1 MTRARSQ
8 NWGVVEP
15 WRIELF
21 GGLRVSQ
28 GGRTI
33 GRFPTR
39 QTASLLAYLALFPK
53 RPHAREVLAEILWP
67 NADLDSQRHSLRLAL
82 SRLRTLLGPEHP
94 LEAGRLTVRLDP
106 TGFTTDVAEFEAAVA
121 RGDGRTAAR
130 LYVGPLLLGFYDDWV
145 VSEQHRLELLFDDVR
160 AEQAQTPHLPRLI
173 GRQSE
178 LALIQ
183 RHLGESAMVT
193 LTGPGGIG
201 KTRLAHEVA
210 AGHKN
215 SVWVSLTDLS
225 DPTQIRDALRTALG
239 LPAPA
244 PGADVLDQ
252 IAEELHRRRPLLL
265 VLDNAEHL
273 LGPELNTV
281 ALWLSKLRGLTLLV
295 TSRKALE
302 LRGEAAVTLTPLS
315 EHETISLFVER
326 TRRVRANATLS
337 EAALQRLAL
346 RLGGMPLAIELAAA
360 RIGVQS
366 VDGIAGLNWI
376 GETGF
381 GEAIGIPPRHRSLQA
396 VLQESLDELTEAEAE
411 AFRRLG
417 AFRGGF
423 DAGSA
428 QAVAGAD
435 LSTLETLRRWALIQ
449 PDEADD
455 GSVRFRMPEPLRELA
470 LQDNE
475 AARRAHAR
483 YFADW
488 IEANRA
494 DDLPPEPR
502 PFAYRLGLQELERD
516 NLMAALDFC
525 RNSGDAADREA
536 GQRIVA
542 ALWTHWYIRNAGAEM
557 ERWTLDLL
565 DGPGQRADPL
575 VQAAA
580 RLSLVLAL
588 RERGA
593 SGDADRQVQA
603 ALDVLVV
610 GPRNRNLAFAWHLR
624 GLTAADLGRHED
636 AESAYLEAEQVWTEI
651 GDLRN
656 YAVTRHNRGMLAA
669 ELGHLERAEA
679 FVAEAIELFRAQN
692 STYMGVGNAT
702 MASIRKARGDLPG
715 AVASLAEAGRIL
727 RQLGYVRGYAQVD
740 RDLALCLHAMGE
752 VGEATTCLRGVLEDF
767 RRVGDRHGEATALAA
782 LARVTGESWYADE
795 ARGLLARHHLPAV
808 GELLGNL

>member
-1 MTRARSQ
+1 M
-8 NWGVVEP
+8 
-15 WRIELF
+15 F

-28 GGRTI
+28 GSRTVE
-33 GRFPTR
+33 RFPTR
-39 QTASLLAYLALFPK
+39 QTASLLAYLALHP
-53 RPHAREVLAEILWP
+53 RRAHSREFLAELLWP
-67 NADLDSQRHSLRLAL
+67 DADLDSQRHSLRLAL
-82 SRLRTLLGPEHP
+82 SRIRSLLGPDHP
-94 LEAGRLTVRLDP
+94 LEAGRQSVRLDP
-106 TGFTTDVAEFEAAVA
+106 ARFVADVTEFEAAVA
-121 RGDGRTAAR
+121 RGDTTAARR
-130 LYVGPLLLGFYDDWV
+130 LYVGPLLLGHYDDWI
-145 VSEQHRLELLFDDVR
+145 VSEQHRLELLFDEIR
-160 AEQAQTPHLPRLI
+160 SEAIQSLNLPRLI

-178 LALIQ
+178 LASVQ
-183 RHLGESAMVT
+183 RLLGESPVVT

-201 KTRLAHEVA
+201 KTRLAYEVA
-210 AGHKN
+210 FGHRN
-215 SVWVSLTDLS
+215 GVWVSLIDLS
-225 DPTQIRDALRTALG
+225 DPGQVADAMRTALG

-244 PGADVLDQ
+244 PGADVLEYVA
-252 IAEELHRRRPLLL
+252 AEFQRRRPLLL
-265 VLDNAEHL
+265 VLDNAEQL
-273 LGPELNTV
+273 LGTHLNTV
-281 ALWLSKLRGLTLLV
+281 VSRLCRVRGVSMLV
-295 TSRKALE
+295 TSRRALE
-302 LRGEAAVTLTPLS
+302 VRGEATVSLTPLS
-315 EHETISLFVER
+315 EYETICLFVER

-337 EAALQRLAL
+337 EAALQRLAG

-366 VDGIAGLNWI
+366 VDGIAGLSWV

-381 GEAIGIPPRHRSLQA
+381 GEAIGIPPRHRSLQT
-396 VLQESLDELTEAEAE
+396 VLQESLDELTDADAD
-411 AFRRLG
+411 AFRRLA

-423 DAGSA
+423 DADSA
-428 QAVAGAD
+428 RAVAGAD

-449 PDEADD
+449 PDEATD
-455 GSVRFRMPEPLRELA
+455 GSVRFLMPEPLRELA
-470 LQDNE
+470 LKDNE
-475 AARRAHAR
+475 AARRAHAY

-525 RNSGDAADREA
+525 RSSVVAADREA
-536 GQRIVA
+536 GLRIVA
-542 ALWTHWYIRNAGAEM
+542 ALWTHWYVRNAGAEM
-557 ERWTLDLL
+557 ERWTQDLL
-565 DGPGQRADPL
+565 AGPGEFADPL
-575 VQAAA
+575 VRAAA
-580 RLSLVLAL
+580 RLSIVLAL

-593 SGDADRQVQA
+593 SAGADLQVQA
-603 ALDVLVV
+603 ALDALIL

-624 GLTAADLGRHED
+624 GLTAADLGRHEA
-636 AESAYLEAEQVWTEI
+636 AEAAYLRSEEIWTEI

-669 ELGHLERAEA
+669 ELGHLDQAEA
-679 FVAEAIELFRAQN
+679 FVAEAIELFRTQN
-692 STYMGVGNAT
+692 STYMGVGNST
-702 MASIRKARGDLPG
+702 MASIRRARGDLPG
-715 AVASLAEAGRIL
+715 AVASLTEAGRIL

-795 ARGLLARHHLPAV
+795 ARGLLARHQLPAV

>member
-1 MTRARSQ
+1 MRR
-8 NWGVVEP
+8 NGVVVEP
-15 WRIELF
+15 WRIEMF

-28 GGRTI
+28 GARTI

-39 QTASLLAYLALFPK
+39 QTASLLAYLALFPT
-53 RPHAREVLAEILWP
+53 RPHAREVLAEMLWP
-67 NADLDSQRHSLRLAL
+67 EADLESQRHSLRLAL
-82 SRLRTLLGPEHP
+82 SRIRALLGPDHP

-106 TGFTTDVAEFEAAVA
+106 AGFTTDVAEFESAVS
-121 RGDGRTAAR
+121 RGDSRTATR
-130 LYVGPLLLGFYDDWV
+130 LYVGPLLVGFYDDWV
-145 VSEQHRLELLFDDVR
+145 VTEQHRLELLFDEVR
-160 AEQAQTPHLPRLI
+160 AEHAQTPRLPRLI

-183 RHLGESAMVT
+183 RKLGEAAMVT

-210 AGHKN
+210 AGHKH

-225 DPTQIRDALRTALG
+225 DPSQIRDAMRTALG

-252 IAEELHRRRPLLL
+252 IAADLHRRRPLLV

-273 LGPELNTV
+273 LGPELNAV

-295 TSRKALE
+295 TSRKALA
-302 LRGEAAVTLTPLS
+302 LNGEATVSLTPLS

-337 EAALQRLAL
+337 EAALLRLAS

-360 RIGVQS
+360 RIGVQN
-366 VDGIAGLNWI
+366 VEGIAELDWV

-381 GEAIGIPPRHRSLQA
+381 GEANGIPPRHRSLQT
-396 VLQESLDELTEAEAE
+396 VLQESLDELSEAEAE
-411 AFRRLG
+411 SFRRLG

-423 DAGSA
+423 DADSA
-428 QAVAGAD
+428 RAVAGAD
-435 LSTLETLRRWALIQ
+435 LCTLETLRRWALIQ
-449 PDEADD
+449 PAEADD
-455 GSVRFRMPEPLRELA
+455 GSLRFRMPEPLRELA
-470 LQDNE
+470 LNDNI
-475 AARRAHAR
+475 AARRAHAY

-494 DDLPPEPR
+494 DDLPTEPR

-525 RNSGDAADREA
+525 RNSGAADHEA
-536 GQRIVA
+536 GLRIIA

-557 ERWTLDLL
+557 ERWTLELL
-565 DGPGQRADPL
+565 DGPGQDADPL

-593 SGDADRQVQA
+593 SGDADHQVQA
-603 ALDVLVV
+603 ALDVLVL

-715 AVASLAEAGRIL
+715 AVASLTEAGRIL

-740 RDLALCLHAMGE
+740 RDLALCLHAIGE

-795 ARGLLARHHLPAV
+795 ARSLLARHHLPAV